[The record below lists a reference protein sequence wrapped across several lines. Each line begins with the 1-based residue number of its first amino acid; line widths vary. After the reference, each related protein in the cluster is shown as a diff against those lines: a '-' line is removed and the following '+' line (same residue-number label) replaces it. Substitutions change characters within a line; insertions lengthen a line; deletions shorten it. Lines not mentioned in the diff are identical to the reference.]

1 MALVT
6 ELVDSV
12 MTPEEALSLVGL
24 KERMKHFPAELS
36 GGEQQRVAVARAVAK
51 RPEVLLCDEP
61 TGALDSATGVKVLE
75 ALAEVNR
82 SLGTT
87 TIIITHNASIA
98 VMADRVIRFA
108 DGRIASV
115 ETNAN
120 RRPASEVRW

>member
-1 MALVT
+1 
-6 ELVDSV
+6 
-12 MTPEEALSLVGL
+12 
-24 KERMKHFPAELS
+24 
-36 GGEQQRVAVARAVAK
+36 
-51 RPEVLLCDEP
+51 
-61 TGALDSATGVKVLE
+61 
-75 ALAEVNR
+75 VNR

-108 DGRIASV
+108 DGRIAAV